1 MKIKFTPKGTAY
13 ALIAGLKAMC
23 GDNDEAKDEAERLAQ
38 MFSEMAFSLV
48 FEEDGEEKKDRR
60 ADYLDGIAEV
70 LEEFAVS
77 KEDDGHGPNQEW
89 PPGAPVYR

>member
-1 MKIKFTPKGTAY
+1 MKTKFTPKETAD

-23 GDNDEAKDEAERLAQ
+23 GDKEAKAEAERLAH
-38 MFSEMAFSLV
+38 MLVEMAFSLV
-48 FEEDGEEKKDRR
+48 FEEDGEEKRDRR

-77 KEDDGHGPNQEW
+77 DEYDGHGPNQEW
-89 PPGAPVYR
+89 PPGVPKYR

>member
-1 MKIKFTPKGTAY
+1 MTIAFTSKGTAN

-23 GDNDEAKDEAERLAQ
+23 SDDEAKDEAERLAQ
-38 MFSEMAFSLV
+38 MFSEMVFSLT
-48 FEEDGEEKKDRR
+48 FDDENGGGREDRR
-60 ADYLDGIAEV
+60 ANYLDGIVAV

-89 PPGAPVYR
+89 PPGAPKHR